1 MVRCLL
7 NMVGSMSVS
16 NMKQVHA
23 ILWPAEHEYRG
34 WNTDIQMNGKFQITS
49 ISENLPSIFRDM
61 RSTKSEPHW
70 YQIWRV
76 FAPWTNPYEANT
88 AMSPGRPVVSN
99 HWSFC
104 CLFGSLCIPTSKK
117 HQSLHYWSFVRGIHR
132 WPVNSPHK
140 GPVSRKKSFY
150 LMTSSCKGQMTLT
163 LHYMVQMFEQIHRTL
178 NRENPSWSFSDM
190 DSAKSGSATCLH
202 AQLPEVVWQ
211 YPSS

>member
-1 MVRCLL
+1 
-7 NMVGSMSVS
+7 
-16 NMKQVHA
+16 
-23 ILWPAEHEYRG
+23 
-34 WNTDIQMNGKFQITS
+34 MNGKFQITS

-140 GPVSRKKSFY
+140 GPVSRKKASIWWRHHV
-150 LMTSSCKGQMTLT
+150 KGKWPWHCTTWCRCLNKSIELWTERIHPGVSAIWILLSLDQPRA
-163 LHYMVQMFEQIHRTL
+163 YMPNSLKWYDNTPPARRAE
-178 NRENPSWSFSDM
+178 
-190 DSAKSGSATCLH
+190 G
-202 AQLPEVVWQ
+202 
-211 YPSS
+211 